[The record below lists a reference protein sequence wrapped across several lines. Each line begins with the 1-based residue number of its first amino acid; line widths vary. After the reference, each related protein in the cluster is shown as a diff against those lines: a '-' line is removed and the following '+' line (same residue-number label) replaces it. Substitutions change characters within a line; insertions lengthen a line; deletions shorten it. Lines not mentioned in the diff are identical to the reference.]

1 MLILQNGI
9 RIFTFIFSIAFISNV
24 YAAVTLKLGFLAPEG
39 VTWTKNV
46 EQLGKAIEEKTQKRV
61 NFKFYFGGVAGDE
74 SDMLRKVRSGQLSG
88 AMFTGKTLGDID
100 KDTRALEIPFTFQK
114 KPESALPQL
123 NAMAPEFK
131 ASLAK
136 KGFQALGFY
145 EVGHVYLG
153 TTKEVKSLEA
163 LKGIKVW
170 VWEGDK
176 IAEAMIEALG
186 LVSVPL
192 ALPDVL
198 SSLSSGII
206 QAAYAPPL
214 GMSALQWHSK
224 IKYVINYPVAYATG
238 ALVVTS
244 KEWSKIS
251 AADQAII
258 QQLASSSIAEAN
270 TQTQKDNQDTLAEF
284 KNMGIQLVDFPKAD
298 YDRSGSIRETLVKK
312 LSGSFFSAPMMKKI
326 EALHKNL

>member
-1 MLILQNGI
+1 MKNLFSFMLL
-9 RIFTFIFSIAFISNV
+9 FLLVMPFASAIS
-24 YAAVTLKLGFLAPEG
+24 AVTLKLGFLAPEG
-39 VTWTKNV
+39 VTWTKNM
-46 EQLGKAIEEKTQKRV
+46 EALAKTIEEKTQKRV
-61 NFKFYFGGVAGDE
+61 AFKFYFGGVAGDE

-88 AMFTGKTLGDID
+88 GMFTGKTLGDID

-114 KPESALPQL
+114 KPSHALTQL

-153 TTKEVKSLEA
+153 TTKEVKNLEA

-238 ALVVTS
+238 ALLIAQ
-244 KEWSKIS
+244 KDWNKIS
-251 AADQAII
+251 KADQTLI
-258 QQLASSSIAEAN
+258 QQLTDVSLNEAN
-270 TQTQKDNQDTLAEF
+270 LQTQKDNAETLSEF
-284 KNMGIQLVDFPKAD
+284 KNMGIQLIDFPKTD
-298 YDRSGSIRETLVKK
+298 YDKSGSIREGLIKK
-312 LSGSFFSAPMMKKI
+312 LSSSFFSKSMMDKVNAIYKS
-326 EALHKNL
+326 L

>member
-1 MLILQNGI
+1 MKQFASYFLILA
-9 RIFTFIFSIAFISNV
+9 FTFFSHLAHT
-24 YAAVTLKLGFLAPEG
+24 AVTLKLGFLAPEG
-39 VTWTKNV
+39 VTWTKNM
-46 EQLGKAIEEKTQKRV
+46 ETLGKMIEEKTQKRV
-61 NFKFYFGGVAGDE
+61 QLKFYFGGVAGDE

-114 KPESALPQL
+114 KPEKALEQL
-123 NAMAPEFK
+123 NLMAPDFK

-145 EVGHVYLG
+145 EVGHVFLG
-153 TTKEVKSLEA
+153 TTKEVQNLEA
-163 LKGIKVW
+163 LKGIKIW

-176 IAEAMIEALG
+176 IAEAMIESLG

-192 ALPDVL
+192 SLPDVL

-238 ALVVTS
+238 ALVIAN
-244 KEWSKIS
+244 KDWNKIS
-251 AADQAII
+251 AADQKTI
-258 QQLASSSIAEAN
+258 QDLASASINEAN
-270 TQTQKDNQDTLAEF
+270 LQTQKDNMETLAEF
-284 KNMGIQLVDFPKAD
+284 KNMGIKLIDFPKAD
-298 YDRSGSIRETLVKK
+298 YDRSGKIREELVKK
-312 LSGSFFSAPMMKKI
+312 LSGQFFSKAIVDKVESI
-326 EALHKNL
+326 HKSL